1 MHRLALVISTAAAF
15 APAPRISRPLS
26 RGGAP
31 VPVATA
37 RAQPTMAVKLPGA
50 EFDGCVAVQGSWLAV
65 YYGYMWLSASLPSDC
80 SKKQETWAT
89 RCFLNMHEQAP
100 AFLAAF
106 WTHAIFASP
115 ARAAQCGAVY
125 IATRILYGIQRFH
138 LKGGMTANAG
148 LVSTVPGYVINLYL
162 MTTAVARRCFGKVGF
177 GASKWAPLAFFP
189 VCVSLFLLSGVVNE
203 KIKGQFEDENA
214 KFRPLPPVP
223 DTGC

>member
-26 RGGAP
+26 RVGAP
-31 VPVATA
+31 VPLASA
-37 RAQPTMAVKLPGA
+37 RVQPTLAAKLPGA
-50 EFDGCVAVQGSWLAV
+50 EFNGCVAVQGSWLAV
-65 YYGYMWLSASLPSDC
+65 YYGYMWLSASLPPDC

-125 IATRILYGIQRFH
+125 IATRVLYGIQRYH
-138 LKGGMTANAG
+138 LKGGMSASAG

>member
-26 RGGAP
+26 RVGAP

-37 RAQPTMAVKLPGA
+37 RVQPTLAAKLPGA
-50 EFDGCVAVQGSWLAV
+50 EFDGCVAVQGAWLGV
-65 YYGYMWLSASLPSDC
+65 YYGYMWLSASLPSDA
-80 SKKQETWAT
+80 SENQKTWAT

-125 IATRILYGIQRFH
+125 VATRVRSRR
-138 LKGGMTANAG
+138 ANQKLRQG
-148 LVSTVPGYVINLYL
+148 
-162 MTTAVARRCFGKVGF
+162 
-177 GASKWAPLAFFP
+177 
-189 VCVSLFLLSGVVNE
+189 
-203 KIKGQFEDENA
+203 
-214 KFRPLPPVP
+214 
-223 DTGC
+223 